1 MDTKD
6 SKKYMLD
13 TNVFNHVVEGKRP
26 LETLMGRNLYATHV
40 QIDELEKAP
49 PEKRADLL
57 ALFKSVGTQTIPTS
71 TSLWGIS
78 KLGLCNLSSDPELF
92 QSLLERI
99 KELDRKA
106 GKRKKCENQS
116 KDALIAE
123 TAIKND
129 LILVTNDKNLTKAA
143 REKGC
148 LVVDDID

>member
-13 TNVFNHVVEGKRP
+13 TNVFNHVVEGKRR
-26 LETLMGRNLYATHV
+26 LETLIGLDLYATHA

-49 PEKRADLL
+49 LKKQAALL
-57 ALFKSVGTQTIPTS
+57 DLFKSLGTQTIPTS
-71 TSLWGIS
+71 TSLWGIT
-78 KLGLCNLSSDPELF
+78 KWDLGNWSSDPKLYN
-92 QSLLERI
+92 SLLERI

-106 GKRKKCENQS
+106 GKREECVNQS
-116 KDALIAE
+116 SDARIAE

-129 LILVTNDKNLTKAA
+129 LILVTNDKNLTIAA